1 MTIDASRLVDEA
13 SFHAVFA
20 EAFGFPGF
28 YGRNWDAWNDCM
40 GSLDEPDS
48 GLTEVIC
55 APGRV
60 VTLVLE
66 NATEFRE
73 KRRDLYDALV
83 ECSAFVNWRRVTA
96 GYPPVLVLAFYA

>member
-40 GSLDEPDS
+40 GSVDERTRADR
-48 GLTEVIC
+48 GHLC
-55 APGRV
+55 AGAV

-73 KRRDLYDALV
+73 KRRDLYDAPS
-83 ECSAFVNWRRVTA
+83 SARRS
-96 GYPPVLVLAFYA
+96 